1 MHGVM
6 LWSNKED
13 TKAWDCTETY
23 MGCRFEIPKENV
35 SALYTW
41 QDTRCERSFLDTLPV
56 PQCHLPTYSG
66 YGCATL
72 FWITRNR
79 CVIPFLLIWLVPS
92 FLHNPL
98 PILYDISAWM
108 DDPLRTLYTNGS
120 NISCSLDFD
129 V

>member
-1 MHGVM
+1 
-6 LWSNKED
+6 
-13 TKAWDCTETY
+13 
-23 MGCRFEIPKENV
+23 
-35 SALYTW
+35 
-41 QDTRCERSFLDTLPV
+41 V

-129 V
+129 VWQFRIHHTPQLYWHASEQSQFVTICCILANHNLWLLII